1 MRKPLAADAVERL
14 REKVEE
20 KIGRHPLT
28 PTDFNFLALSIQD
41 ATQETISISTLKRVW
56 AYVSNPHTA
65 SATTLSI
72 LSRFVGFTDWENFC
86 VWFRGTSDAES
97 GFLSVLTVRADELR
111 PGDQLELTWN
121 PGRRV
126 VLLHEGGGRFRVM
139 EKERTKLNVGDTFSA
154 SLFALHQPCYVTA
167 LTQADGT
174 EKNYVAGERNGLTS
188 LKLSRSPK
196 TDAE

>member
-41 ATQETISISTLKRVW
+41 ATQETISISILKRVW
-56 AYVSNPHTA
+56 AYVSNPHTT

-167 LTQADGT
+167 LTQTDGT
-174 EKNYVAGERNGLTS
+174 EKIMWLAKG
-188 LKLSRSPK
+188 
-196 TDAE
+196 TD

>member
-1 MRKPLAADAVERL
+1 
-14 REKVEE
+14 
-20 KIGRHPLT
+20 
-28 PTDFNFLALSIQD
+28 
-41 ATQETISISTLKRVW
+41 
-56 AYVSNPHTA
+56 
-65 SATTLSI
+65 
-72 LSRFVGFTDWENFC
+72 
-86 VWFRGTSDAES
+86 
-97 GFLSVLTVRADELR
+97 
-111 PGDQLELTWN
+111 
-121 PGRRV
+121 
-126 VLLHEGGGRFRVM
+126 M